1 MLHAYVAFC
10 WWAWW
15 YGGSLGS
22 RPMIDAYAFL
32 ALPLAVCF
40 QRILEHSKPWLR
52 RLSLATVLV
61 LVLLNL
67 AQTQLYSAGYLHH
80 DSMTREA
87 YLHVWRTW
95 DFAPAELLEAPDY
108 QAALEGRS
116 ARY

>member
-1 MLHAYVAFC
+1 
-10 WWAWW
+10 
-15 YGGSLGS
+15 
-22 RPMIDAYAFL
+22 MIDAYALL
-32 ALPLAVCF
+32 ALPLAVFF

-52 RLSLATVLV
+52 RLSLAGVVV

-67 AQTQLYSAGYLHH
+67 AQTQLYCARYLHH

-95 DFAPAELLEAPDY
+95 DFPPASLLDAPDY
-108 QAALEGRS
+108 QAALEGQS